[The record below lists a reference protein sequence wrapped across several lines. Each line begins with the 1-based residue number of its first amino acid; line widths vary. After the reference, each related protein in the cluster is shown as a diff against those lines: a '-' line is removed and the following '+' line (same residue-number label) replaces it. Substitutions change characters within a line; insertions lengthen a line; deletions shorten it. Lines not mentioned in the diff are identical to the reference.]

1 MDAKIEIERKYIIK
15 MPSLKEMQSM
25 EDYTESKITQIY
37 LESAR
42 GVTHRVRSRVYG
54 GQAVYTETKKTRIDE
69 MSVYED
75 EREISESEFAEKS
88 KNIDKSTRPIFK
100 TRYTF
105 SYKGATFE
113 IDAYPEWKKHAIMET
128 ELNSRTEEVV
138 MPPFI
143 SIVREVSGEK
153 PYSNSSMSNSFPK
166 ELITCDN
173 ASRELS

>member
-88 KNIDKSTRPIFK
+88 KNIDKSTSPIFK

-105 SYKGATFE
+105 SYKGATIE

-128 ELNSRTEEVV
+128 ELESREAVYEIPAFLEIVSEVT
-138 MPPFI
+138 
-143 SIVREVSGEK
+143 GEK
-153 PYSNSSMSNSFPK
+153 EYSNAAMSKRFPP
-166 ELITCDN
+166 EPC
-173 ASRELS
+173 

>member
-128 ELNSRTEEVV
+128 ELESREAVYEIPAFLEIVSEVT
-138 MPPFI
+138 
-143 SIVREVSGEK
+143 GEK
-153 PYSNSSMSNSFPK
+153 EYSNAAMSKRFPP
-166 ELITCDN
+166 EPD
-173 ASRELS
+173 

>member
-128 ELNSRTEEVV
+128 ELKKREAVYEIPAFLEIVSEVT
-138 MPPFI
+138 
-143 SIVREVSGEK
+143 GEK
-153 PYSNSSMSNSFPK
+153 EYSNAAMSKRFPP
-166 ELITCDN
+166 EPD
-173 ASRELS
+173 

>member
-100 TRYTF
+100 TRHTF
-105 SYKGATFE
+105 FYKGATFE

-128 ELNSRTEEVV
+128 ELENREAVYEIPTFLEILSEVT
-138 MPPFI
+138 
-143 SIVREVSGEK
+143 GEK
-153 PYSNSSMSNSFPK
+153 EYSNASMSKRFPP
-166 ELITCDN
+166 EPD
-173 ASRELS
+173 